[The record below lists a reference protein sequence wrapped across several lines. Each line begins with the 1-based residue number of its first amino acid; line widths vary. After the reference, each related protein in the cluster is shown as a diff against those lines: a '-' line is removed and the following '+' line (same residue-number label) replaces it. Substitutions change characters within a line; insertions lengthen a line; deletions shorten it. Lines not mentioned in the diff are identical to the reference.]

1 MRDVINVELF
11 KMWKRKIFIGIFLLS
26 NFSLVYSLGI
36 YFNWS
41 FIDINGKL
49 DLISFSTSMWALL
62 MMLGIP
68 LVLFTFLAAGILGGE
83 ISDGQ
88 FMLEITRVKS
98 IKSLVLGKFIS
109 IVEVL
114 LSFYILNMALSSL
127 YYIVFVARSKNGLGI
142 SWNIESY
149 HSHLLL
155 VSVCGVLFLILFI
168 SIAMLVSVNF
178 GTFRAVLLS
187 LSVYVFL
194 KFVSS
199 IEAIRKLLPGYY
211 TLIDDN
217 DFSGLILLYQLLI
230 MGIMI
235 GIAICVMINAIKK
248 RDL

>member
-68 LVLFTFLAAGILGGE
+68 LVLFTFLAAGTLGGE

-88 FMLEITRVKS
+88 FTLEITRVRS
-98 IKSLVLGKFIS
+98 IKSLALGKFIS

-114 LSFYILNMALSSL
+114 VSFYILSMALSSL

-142 SWNIESY
+142 SWDIEGY
-149 HSHLLL
+149 HSRLLL
-155 VSVCGVLFLILFI
+155 VSICGVLFLIMFI
-168 SIAMLVSVNF
+168 SIAMVVSVNF

-187 LSVYVFL
+187 LSIYVLL
-194 KFVSS
+194 KFISS
-199 IEAIRKLLPGYY
+199 IQSIRIWIPGYY

-217 DFSGLILLYQLLI
+217 DFSLLIVTYQLFI
-230 MGIMI
+230 MGFII
-235 GIAICVMINAIKK
+235 GTLIYVTINFLEKK
-248 RDL
+248 DY

>member
-68 LVLFTFLAAGILGGE
+68 LVLFTFLAAGTLGGE

-114 LSFYILNMALSSL
+114 LSFYILNMVLSSL

-142 SWNIESY
+142 SWTIENY
-149 HSHLLL
+149 HSRLIL
-155 VSVCGVLFLILFI
+155 VSICGVLFLILFI
-168 SIAMLVSVNF
+168 SVAMVVSVNF

-199 IEAIRKLLPGYY
+199 IEGIRKLLPGYY

-217 DFSGLILLYQLLI
+217 DFSGLTLLYQLFI
-230 MGIMI
+230 MGLFI
-235 GIAICVMINAIKK
+235 GIAICVMINMIKK
-248 RDL
+248 RSY

>member
-11 KMWKRKIFIGIFLLS
+11 KLWKRKIFIGIFLLS

-49 DLISFSTSMWALL
+49 DLISFSASMWALL

-68 LVLFTFLAAGILGGE
+68 LVLFTFLAAGTLGGE
-83 ISDGQ
+83 IYDGQ

-98 IKSLVLGKFIS
+98 IKSLVLGKLIS

-149 HSHLLL
+149 HSRLLL
-155 VSVCGVLFLILFI
+155 VSICGVLFLILFI
-168 SIAMLVSVNF
+168 SIAMVVSVNF

-199 IEAIRKLLPGYY
+199 IEGIRKLLPGYY

-217 DFSGLILLYQLLI
+217 DFSGLILLYQLFI
-230 MGIMI
+230 MGLFI
-235 GIAICVMINAIKK
+235 GIAICVMINMIKK
-248 RDL
+248 RNY